1 MRYLKSWK
9 LFEFKETESNTPLL
23 YKDDNLEIK
32 VVKTFDACKE
42 QGKDTR
48 WCSNMRSGFYKHNI
62 TANMY
67 RFNFKDGYKLRLT
80 WDYIDFRASTDG
92 YAGGTHWGSGGK
104 VNGKEIH
111 YNYIRPE
118 DESEPFLFDYNKG
131 DQRQEMVN
139 RINSIPQEAIDAIH
153 EYQDKSSK
161 EKSALVNTM
170 YNEISKIKVLDVEIT
185 KDEGYPLLV
194 KINYNGNTYDLKM
207 DQFGYLSEFSEGFK
221 KFKKDFKN
229 KYAFD
234 DTYKTLKKYLID
246 KVSSILKSKKV
257 NESLDLDT
265 IDDILLDVIDNHE
278 FTTLSWDNDYVE
290 EDGTKK
296 DIVVVVIKRNEA
308 SHNEFYDDIG
318 HVTEEGKESIKR
330 LLYYIE
336 SKGLKYKMEFGTD
349 NIPPGGDV
357 EQYNREFKK
366 EELDDDIDMYVDEYI
381 RIEIIKN

>member
-9 LFEFKETESNTPLL
+9 LFEFKETESNTPVL

-42 QGKDTR
+42 QGKDTG
-48 WCSNMRSGFYKHNI
+48 WCSNMSHGFYKHNI

-80 WDYIDFRASTDG
+80 WDYIDYNASPDAF
-92 YAGGTHWGSGGK
+92 AGGTHWGSGGK
-104 VNGKEIH
+104 VNGRQIY

-118 DESEPFLFDYNKG
+118 DESEPFLFDYHKN

-139 RINSIPQEAIDAIH
+139 RINSIPQDAIDAVH
-153 EYQDKSSK
+153 EYQEKSSR
-161 EKSALVNTM
+161 EKSGLVNTM
-170 YNEISKIKVLDVEIT
+170 YNEISKIKVSDVEVT
-185 KDEGYPLLV
+185 TDESYPFLV
-194 KINYNGNTYDLKM
+194 RINYNGNTYDIKM
-207 DQFGYLSEFSEGFK
+207 DQFGYLAELSKDFK

-229 KYAFD
+229 KHAFS
-234 DTYKTLKKYLID
+234 DTYKTLTKYMID
-246 KVSSILKSKKV
+246 KVNSTLKSKKL

-278 FTTLSWDNDYVE
+278 FTTLSWDDYYME
-290 EDGTKK
+290 NGTKK

-318 HVTEEGKESIKR
+318 HITEEGKESIKR
-330 LLYYIE
+330 LLDYIE
-336 SKGLKYKMEFGTD
+336 SQGLKYKMEFGTD
-349 NIPPGGDV
+349 NIPPGGKKDDHV
-357 EQYNREFKK
+357 REFKK
-366 EELDDDIDMYVDEYI
+366 EELDGDIDMYVDEYL
-381 RIEIIKN
+381 RIEIN